1 MDGLRLRFRRAYPGF
16 ELDIDL
22 ALPGRGVT
30 ALFGHSGS
38 GKSTCLRCI
47 AGLEKAAEGEV
58 TINGETW
65 QDSRRNL
72 FVAPHR
78 RALGYVFQD
87 ANLFR
92 HLTVRR
98 NLAFGLKRIAA
109 AERRV
114 ELEQAC
120 ALLGIEHLLER
131 MPERLSGGEQ
141 QRVGIA
147 RALLT
152 SPRLLLMDEPLASL
166 DLKRK
171 GEILPYLE
179 RLHEELDIPV
189 LMSATR
195 QTKWRAWP
203 ITWCCWRTA
212 RSAPAGRSAKP
223 WRESTC
229 RWRWTTTPGW

>member
-65 QDSRRNL
+65 QDSRHNL

-141 QRVGIA
+141 QRVAIA
-147 RALLT
+147 RAFAAEPDVLFA
-152 SPRLLLMDEPLASL
+152 DEPTGNL
-166 DLKRK
+166 DSAT
-171 GEILPYLE
+171 GERISDLLFELNRERGTTLVLVTHDE
-179 RLHEELDIPV
+179 RLAHRCRRLIRLE
-189 LMSATR
+189 S
-195 QTKWRAWP
+195 
-203 ITWCCWRTA
+203 
-212 RSAPAGRSAKP
+212 GRLIDRVEP
-223 WRESTC
+223 
-229 RWRWTTTPGW
+229 

>member
-189 LMSATR
+189 LYV
-195 QTKWRAWP
+195 
-203 ITWCCWRTA
+203 CH
-212 RSAPAGRSAKP
+212 
-223 WRESTC
+223 
-229 RWRWTTTPGW
+229 

>member
-65 QDSRRNL
+65 QDSRHNL

-98 NLAFGLKRIAA
+98 
-109 AERRV
+109 
-114 ELEQAC
+114 
-120 ALLGIEHLLER
+120 
-131 MPERLSGGEQ
+131 
-141 QRVGIA
+141 
-147 RALLT
+147 
-152 SPRLLLMDEPLASL
+152 D
-166 DLKRK
+166 RK
-171 GEILPYLE
+171 S
-179 RLHEELDIPV
+179 V
-189 LMSATR
+189 V
-195 QTKWRAWP
+195 
-203 ITWCCWRTA
+203 
-212 RSAPAGRSAKP
+212 
-223 WRESTC
+223 
-229 RWRWTTTPGW
+229 